1 MMKSYQGIRN
11 DDGTCHVS
19 VVQVFGTVPLV
30 AEPLNLRLDL
40 VNHSPTGFEWGY
52 AGSGPSQLALA
63 ILADVLGDDKAAI
76 TLHQHFKFHTIA
88 KLPRD
93 TPWELTVH
101 QVLESL
107 VYIALEGQPEMK
119 GSA

>member
-1 MMKSYQGIRN
+1 MKCYYGSR
-11 DDGTCHVS
+11 DADGTCKVR
-19 VVQVFGTVPLV
+19 VVQVFGTVPLL

-52 AGSGPSQLALA
+52 AGSGPAQLALA
-63 ILADVLGDDKAAI
+63 ILADVLGEDKAAI
-76 TLHQHFKFHTIA
+76 TLHQAFKFHTIA

-101 QVLESL
+101 QVLDAL
-107 VYIALEGQPEMK
+107 VRIALDQ
-119 GSA
+119 GSIGIKEWQ